1 MHRKSMSV
9 LVTGVCLVLGA
20 CGGNNGTVG
29 EDISEP
35 TIPSSHTIQL
45 PTGSGPS
52 VSDIRRSL
60 TAIKVGDTEVLMSQ
74 VISGVSGGGGRM
86 TVGPV
91 LQNEDVIVRHIESH
105 WNMQTDVVAE
115 FDHISYGAW
124 ARGTPEPRNGGGWD
138 YNYESVGDAYLT
150 ALDDARTPPAVMPMS
165 GTATYL
171 GQMTGF
177 LKDHGVDGRIR
188 HLTGDI
194 EMTADFADAAMT
206 VDLLS
211 GSNRRITLAGDIQ
224 GNVFSGTNLVEFPD
238 TMSIQ
243 ALGATAQFSGG
254 FYGDEATETGGVFE
268 VVGGRTQDP
277 GRIVGAFG
285 GRKAE

>member
-1 MHRKSMSV
+1 M
-9 LVTGVCLVLGA
+9 G
-20 CGGNNGTVG
+20 
-29 EDISEP
+29 SEC
-35 TIPSSHTIQL
+35 I
-45 PTGSGPS
+45 
-52 VSDIRRSL
+52 
-60 TAIKVGDTEVLMSQ
+60 
-74 VISGVSGGGGRM
+74 
-86 TVGPV
+86 VGPV
-91 LQNEDVIVRHIESH
+91 LQNEDVNVRHIDSH
-105 WNMQTDVVAE
+105 WNMQTGVVAE

-138 YNYESVGDAYLT
+138 NNYESVGDAYLT

-177 LKDHGVDGRIR
+177 SKGHGVDGSIR
-188 HLTGDI
+188 HFTGDA
-194 EMTADFADAAMT
+194 EMTADFANAAMT
-206 VDLLS
+206 VDLLNP
-211 GSNRRITLAGDIQ
+211 SNQRITLAGDIQ

-238 TMSIQ
+238 LMSIQ